1 MSGYIK
7 LNVIGLTYSQTQSSA
22 YALVLGEENGSRR
35 IPIVIGAAEAQ
46 SIALYLQ
53 DLTPSR
59 PLTHDIFVSLID
71 SYSIKLVS
79 VTIYKFENEVFYSE
93 LLFKDKDGE
102 FVKIDSRTS
111 DAVALAVRSQCP
123 ILTTEEILEE
133 TGVFFDEEDMENE
146 ELDEEGDDLDQTDFE
161 NVEDEIQEQLD
172 LFSVESLSDLNA
184 EQLHMLLDEAIR
196 QEDYEKAKSIN
207 EEIKNRKKKS

>member
-93 LLFKDKDGE
+93 LLFKNEGGE

-133 TGVFFDEEDMENE
+133 TGVFFDEDELGQEASEEDDESGQE
-146 ELDEEGDDLDQTDFE
+146 EFE

-172 LFSVESLSDLNA
+172 LLNDSSLGDLDE
-184 EQLHMLLDEAIR
+184 EQLQILLDEAVKH
-196 QEDYEKAKSIN
+196 EDYEKAKLIS
-207 EEIKNRKKKS
+207 EEIKNRKNKS